1 MQEKKIPQMKNIKH
15 YESIDDVLKYFLALL
30 PEAKP
35 DRINSVVKYAKV
47 NNEEIKVQAIK
58 RKSVTGFS
66 WTYEIT
72 LG

>member
-1 MQEKKIPQMKNIKH
+1 MKNIKH
-15 YESIDDVLKYFLALL
+15 YESIDDVLNYFIGFL

-58 RKSVTGFS
+58 RKSLTGFS
-66 WTYEIT
+66 WMFEIT
-72 LG
+72 FG

>member
-1 MQEKKIPQMKNIKH
+1 MKTIKH
-15 YESIDDVLKYFLALL
+15 YESIDDVLNYFLGLL

-47 NNEEIKVQAIK
+47 NNEEIKVHAIK
-58 RKSVTGFS
+58 RKNITGFS
-66 WTYEIT
+66 WAFEIT